1 MMRIDPLVAEL
12 TAARTTRRWSQD
24 CLSEEIGVAKNSVSR
39 WETGTGMPGLA
50 MLRAWAGA
58 LGYDLVLVKRGE

>member
-1 MMRIDPLVAEL
+1 MAVDPLVAEL
-12 TAARTTRRWSQD
+12 AAARTTRRWSQD
-24 CLSEEIGVAKNSVSR
+24 GLSDAIGVAKNSVSR
-39 WETGTGMPGLA
+39 WETGTNTPGLA

>member
-1 MMRIDPLVAEL
+1 MAVDPLVAEL
-12 TAARTTRRWSQD
+12 AAARTTRRWSQD
-24 CLSEEIGVAKNSVSR
+24 GLSDAIGVAKNSLSR
-39 WETGTGMPGLA
+39 WETGTNTPGLV

>member
-1 MMRIDPLVAEL
+1 MVVDPLVAEL
-12 TAARTTRRWSQD
+12 AAARTTRRWSQD
-24 CLSEEIGVAKNSVSR
+24 CLSDAIGVAKNSLSR
-39 WETGTGMPGLA
+39 WETGTNTPGLV